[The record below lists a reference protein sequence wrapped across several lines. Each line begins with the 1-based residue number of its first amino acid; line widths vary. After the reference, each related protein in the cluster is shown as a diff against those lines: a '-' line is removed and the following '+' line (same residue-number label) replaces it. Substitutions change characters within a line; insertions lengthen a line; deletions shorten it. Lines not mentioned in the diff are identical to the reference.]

1 MLRAVTRH
9 QAIKTGAIVLQA
21 MLLAFAAA
29 SFDAPAQAYPN
40 RPIRLVLPFPPG
52 GNVDALGRLLARQL
66 EARLEQPIVIDNR
79 GGANGIIGCDIAA
92 KALPDGYTLLDTS
105 FSFAVNPSIYRKLPY
120 DTERDFAPITNFAMG
135 LGYVLAVHPS
145 VAAQSVKDLIALARK
160 TRLRY
165 SSPGVGN
172 GQHLAGELLATK
184 AGIELL
190 HVPYKGGGPALTAV
204 IAGEVQLTFTA
215 AAVGAPQFKAGK
227 LRALGFSGAHRLSA
241 LPDVPTI
248 AESGVP
254 DFVYDS
260 GWHGLFAPAKTPP
273 AIVDRLYSETSKAV
287 QEPKLREF
295 LIAGGY
301 EPKADPP
308 RDFAKLFKADI
319 RKYADIVKAAR
330 IEPQ

>member
-1 MLRAVTRH
+1 M
-9 QAIKTGAIVLQA
+9 
-21 MLLAFAAA
+21 
-29 SFDAPAQAYPN
+29 
-40 RPIRLVLPFPPG
+40 PFPPG
-52 GNVDALGRLLARQL
+52 GNVDAFGRLLARQL
-66 EARLEQPIVIDNR
+66 EAQLGQPIVVDNR
-79 GGANGIIGCDIAA
+79 AGANGIIGVDLVA

-105 FSFAVNPSIYRKLPY
+105 FSFVINPSIYKKLPY
-120 DTERDFAPITNFAMG
+120 DTERDFAPITNFAIG
-135 LGYVLAVHPS
+135 LGYLLTAHPS
-145 VAAQSVKDLIALARK
+145 VPVQSVKDLIALAKK
-160 TRLRY
+160 TPLRY

-184 AGIELL
+184 AGIQLL

-204 IAGEVQLTFTA
+204 LGGEVQLTFTA
-215 AAVGAPQFKAGK
+215 AAVGMPHIKSGK
-227 LRALGFSGAHRLSA
+227 LRALGFSGRSRLTA

-254 DFVYDS
+254 DFLYDS

-273 AIVDRLYSETSKAV
+273 AIVNRIYTEASKAV

-308 RDFAKLFKADI
+308 AEFAKLFKADI
-319 RKYADIVKAAR
+319 RKYGEIVKAAR